1 SKQAVMFNLEKNK
14 KVLEQNGNKY
24 TLEETKIITEFLALL
39 IEVQGANLKKYLQD
53 DDESSIDGSSIE

>member
-1 SKQAVMFNLEKNK
+1 MCNLNKHKQI
-14 KVLEQNGNKY
+14 LEQDGNKY

-39 IEVQGANLKKYLQD
+39 IEVQGANLKKYLKD

>member
-1 SKQAVMFNLEKNK
+1 MYNLNKHKQI
-14 KVLEQNGNKY
+14 LEQDGNKY
-24 TLEETKIITEFLALL
+24 TLEETKIITEFLELL

>member
-1 SKQAVMFNLEKNK
+1 MYNLNKHKQI
-14 KVLEQNGNKY
+14 LEQDGNKY

-39 IEVQGANLKKYLQD
+39 IEVQGANLKKYLKD

>member
-1 SKQAVMFNLEKNK
+1 MYNLNK
-14 KVLEQNGNKY
+14 HKEILEQDGNKY

>member
-1 SKQAVMFNLEKNK
+1 MYNLVKHKQI
-14 KVLEQNGNKY
+14 LEQDGNKY